1 MRTVRADW
9 AVRGLRLTEAAA
21 KIGSPAASLSAIMA
35 RKDRYLGTNIALRM
49 ADAFG
54 YDATFLLSGQGEL
67 FPAAVPAS
75 GGAGETGEDWRRLV
89 VASLESLRDAL
100 GALGARV
107 SNLENIVG
115 GGALNADYQLVSKFF
130 AN

>member
-67 FPAAVPAS
+67 FPAT
-75 GGAGETGEDWRRLV
+75 GGAGETGDDWRRLV

-115 GGALNADYQLVSKFF
+115 GGAKC
-130 AN
+130 